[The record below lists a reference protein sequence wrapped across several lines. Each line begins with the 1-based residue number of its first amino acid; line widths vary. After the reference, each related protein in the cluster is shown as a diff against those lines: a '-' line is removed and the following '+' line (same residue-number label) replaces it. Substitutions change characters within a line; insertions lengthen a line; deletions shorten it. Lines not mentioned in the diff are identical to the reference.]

1 MQLHQVSVESL
12 LDKLGI
18 NYDPSKKFNGYLN
31 ENIGI
36 PAKPEHLRI

>member
-12 LDKLGI
+12 LDKMNI
-18 NYDPSKKFNGYLN
+18 QYDPAKKHQGYMN

-36 PAKPEHLRI
+36 PDTPDFLKI